1 MRERGHTGR
10 GDLLPCAFLDL
21 RLHLGAI
28 ALPGRLRTGVAH
40 GKPLTCRGQGVD
52 PDARVRYRTR
62 TVIHAP
68 LRTIWNFTEAEG
80 GVLVRTEE
88 THTGAQVDAGVP
100 TATKIL
106 RDGLEAGLRDLKA
119 AAEAGTQD
127 RRNRQTG
134 GTLPNGPAHPR
145 GCSVTG

>member
-1 MRERGHTGR
+1 MQ
-10 GDLLPCAFLDL
+10 
-21 RLHLGAI
+21 LGAI
-28 ALPGRLRTGVAH
+28 ALPGRGRAGVAH
-40 GKPLTCRGQGVD
+40 GKSLTCRRQGVVD

-68 LRTIWNFTEAEG
+68 LRTIWNCTEAKG
-80 GVLVRTEE
+80 GVLVSTEE

-134 GTLPNGPAHPR
+134 DTPPNGPAHPR